1 MRKILTIILI
11 LALAV
16 SMTIALVACAPTQIE
31 LPDDQNPEKIPTVN
45 DGVSM
50 PEPLDALKE
59 IIASFDNNGGNASFN
74 ISLPT
79 RLNGNS
85 YSVKLLGN
93 VPMSDDEELELL
105 IQISDTDKILFGFY
119 IVNGKIFVEV
129 FDSYTNN
136 SVKIH
141 IEDIDA
147 NYLVSMLSKL
157 NIDAITDMLNGL
169 LGNLAGLTLD
179 NIIDLAVPLIFNTVS
194 YKTATNVT
202 DIVVRLDITQILGLA
217 SSFIPELDN
226 LVGSIMS
233 TDGLGAFVGGIVDS
247 IPPFYVDI
255 HSLIKD
261 GKSSVFDVS
270 LVTNEEIFGISAD
283 VNFNSEKIDIGLP
296 DDIESYVP
304 FSILNIAFNVNLGV
318 HTNGLD
324 MGKLINNLIPNTLPE
339 NLLVFTSDR
348 DLTLKV
354 NINLDPKDNNK
365 NLILLELYNGT
376 DTTIDANRML
386 GAYFIDGT
394 LKVNVTDISN
404 AINIPNIEIKGL
416 NISGLI
422 NNVVNLLT
430 STIDSAIDSLLP
442 QKDAKVS
449 SLSDTSIIVPATIGY
464 TGDAVIS
471 ADVTSF
477 IQALTKVFRMSDFV
491 KLEENALTI
500 DVNADFFTALET
512 LVPSLSGS
520 LDMLKNIGSIS
531 LAVNLAP
538 WGVDNIDLSYRP
550 TNDNDNIIN
559 VNINSFLFGFE
570 TPDLEKTIRQRTFNK
585 EYSSNIEGILKGAL
599 DGIELHGNIE
609 LALKK
614 GSYNLAS
621 LLNGLVSL
629 PALDVAVPND
639 VVLDIDLKLQLSYDV
654 EAPSDPNKTQGLL
667 EITLN
672 NDISIFKKGKLIGL
686 YIMGNDLYLEINGI
700 GDLNIPKIKVKT
712 NFMTMLHNEIQKL
725 KYDLNFEGVLE
736 GLIPSQ
742 SDASGQSAP
751 ASNANAMS
759 TVSGGTAMDSILNII
774 DLNINETTLNIA
786 VTSMALQKLL
796 AKFGTDISLPPFD
809 LTANITDIDDITI
822 KINALE
828 FLTLKAQI
836 NYANIGREVSVEL
849 PYINPEDYAGD
860 LQALVANLLKGV
872 DLQAHFKV
880 NVKKGFDLRDL
891 LNQMPIPIDLNLVFT
906 EDVTLGLDLKLQMT
920 YDANDAANNKF
931 LLEVELSD
939 DILFLKKGKLI
950 SVYGTREAL
959 YVEIAPING
968 FQIPKAKFNI
978 DVMSML
984 NDILGEIDLDFILNA
999 GGGGN
1004 TDPTPSPTANA
1015 INEVTNESPDFDSD
1029 TIFIKQ
1035 NYIKLYIT
1043 SELIFELLK
1052 QFGLIADFALPEF
1065 DLSIEIGDGSTLP
1078 GFTGIFIQANMGSM
1092 LEAEFNITE
1101 FTAGQPVNINI
1112 PQLNDEYLDSI
1123 SNIAAALLIGTELE
1137 ADLSI
1142 TLHAGEHNLSAIF
1155 QLFPG
1160 VALPDVVVSIPSQ
1173 MTIRARLNIKLAYD
1187 KNNLKN
1193 SKILAELYLLDDIL
1207 KVVQGSDTVPFISVY
1222 GINKK
1227 LYLEANN
1234 TIGFTIPKVSAEA
1247 DIFGMLM
1254 AELDKIDIQKLIYG
1268 AINGGNNEG
1277 GAEKKNAPAIIAN
1290 EDNITLEINNDSLRL
1305 YTTMTAILN
1314 LIKTLSPGTDIS
1326 IPNFD
1331 LSLEFNGLEDIRINA
1346 DKMLNAM
1353 SLSLNFGL
1361 KSIGTPVVIENREIN
1376 DEDYN
1381 GSLSSLAEDILDGV
1395 NIEADLKLTLY
1406 KGIYD
1411 VSELL
1416 KGLIALP
1423 PIVLDIKEETVLDI
1437 SLKLQLKYIVEIVE
1451 EKKIT
1456 SASELV
1462 FELYL
1467 NNDVAFAKAGKLL
1480 GVYGK
1485 NGSLYCEIATLM
1497 GVSVPKIRVDLDVF
1511 DLLNRILEKEDI
1523 NFIINN
1529 KKPDNKPADNEG
1541 KGTPST
1547 VAETADADDSIT
1559 ATINKDSLKLMIA
1572 ANAFAELLKLIIPD
1586 ITLPP
1591 VDLTAEIT
1599 GLEGISISLGLGSYL
1614 TASLSFKNVI
1624 LGDETLVVDMPK
1636 FTPEDFVNDLQS
1648 VVRDVL
1654 EGVDLEA
1661 KATISFMPGEHDISS
1676 VLALF
1681 GIVAPPI
1688 VFTVPGTEIV
1698 NVDIRLVLQLKK
1710 DAVIKEEGKD
1720 DIIGGAA
1727 RIELWIENDALIFN
1741 GGKLL
1746 LGAYVKDGKTY
1757 LEVSPDG
1764 AIDGINN
1771 VKVELGLDLMKE
1783 LEKIVSKIS
1792 EQFVIDADKIFKP
1805 NGNTDDK
1812 KEENSDTD
1820 PKTTAGIN
1828 EVGNKAG
1835 SGSIGITI
1843 NQDSLQLA
1851 VTAAALQQLLA
1862 QFGINIALPDFD
1874 VSASIDAINGIKFGA
1889 NLMGMIGLDIAL
1901 TKVVVGDENIVIDM
1915 PEINSDDYSKDLN
1928 AIFDSILIGT
1938 KIEGNIKLTLTKD
1951 FNINELIDTLG
1962 IPFDMPP
1969 ITIAIPD
1976 EGITID
1982 ARILMELKFD
1992 FKKPENSKALIE
2004 IWLNEAPILFD
2015 NEGIKLKPF
2024 IGMYYENGKIYAE
2037 INNIQGVKVPKIM
2050 LQYDFMGKLKAEIA
2064 ELQKN
2069 FDFSNITFGK
2079 NIENSGDSG
2088 KPNPQTVAMN
2098 YATRSD
2104 DKINIEI
2111 KQDTL
2116 VLAVT
2121 LNAIKQLLGAFNVN
2135 LDIPDI
2141 DLSVEATIKTLQDI
2155 KLSVGA
2161 GVNGNTMLQ
2170 LDLNV
2175 TALTFGDETL
2185 VVDLTDKIVRNQDG
2199 IIVDDAYNSNLQDLL
2214 KDALAGV
2221 ELNADFKLQIKKGFD
2236 LANFLNGVGV
2246 SLPNLDISFPS
2257 DIVLDVSLKAQLK
2270 YDANDISKTVGK
2282 IELYANESALF
2293 INKGLLM
2300 AIYIQGNDFY
2310 IQVGERYDAENPDKI
2325 LGGIAGVTLP
2335 IIKVQT
2341 DILTLLNEKISTIDV
2356 SFILDNEKTE
2366 EKPKPDPQPA
2376 LTAANDAFGENDLN
2390 VSINKDALI
2399 LRATNIAIQQ
2409 LLDEFGLN
2417 LGFILPDFSI
2427 YGELN
2432 GLDDIKINVNHN
2444 EMVIVDLAFK
2454 GLNFGDAG
2462 IQIEDMPDFS
2472 KTAFSDNIAGIIDE
2486 VIKGVDLEAN
2496 LKLELNGGEYNIADL
2511 INSFGLALPD
2521 IFITIDDDDNAANGY
2536 GNIILDA
2543 TLKLQLSID
2552 SNAVA
2557 NNRGLLEIWLN
2568 HDIAI
2573 AKASTEK
2580 PLLGVYIIG
2589 DSVYIEINNLEN
2601 VTIPKIK
2608 LKADV
2613 GSILAGLLEDSKE
2626 SIAIS
2631 IKKMLGLDVQNPTP
2645 AGYSTVDDS
2654 VIADQNISVSVNQDT
2669 IKLMATAEALTAFL
2683 SSIGVAINWPDI
2695 DINAEIKNV
2704 DGVTIA
2710 MNVGAKVFDIAQV
2723 DLSLSRMVIGK
2734 PVSID
2739 LSKINDADY
2748 NNSLKSVLENLFNGI
2763 DISGNINLTLPKGKY
2778 DFAAF
2783 LKQFGVDTPP
2793 IAYNLSQD
2801 LPLESTFVFKSTY
2814 DSADPSNSKA
2824 IIEWVITN
2832 PDQIFFLDQQKSRIG
2847 ANGQKEVV
2855 MFGFYLENNVTYL
2868 DLSNIIIA
2876 NIRLPKVKLNSNLLT
2891 TLADFMDGLVD
2902 LNNLFEK
2909 KTENGGASEAAITTY
2924 ADSTAPSIGVSS
2936 QALHLK
2942 VTAAAIKLLLTSFGV
2957 NIELPDFD
2965 ITADIT
2971 ELTGIN
2977 INFIMGFTGNQISL
2991 DITEVKAK
2999 FGEVPEITIPEELKT
3014 DSAYGSSISDI
3025 ILNLM
3030 SDVDISGK
3038 VNIDSAKSTLNIT
3051 SIVNAI
3057 MATTGQYFDLP
3068 ININMDDFS
3077 NILYFDVKWHLEKDN
3092 PRASEAAISIF
3103 SSEGKFAISIYLQ
3116 NGNLY
3121 VDLSGI
3127 GLMQFTI
3134 SNFNFTGFISGMLEK
3149 LEPMLVQDLTT
3160 VLDNL
3165 LKGLNTVAGGNTL
3178 KTPEEM
3184 ARSAQS
3190 YNKMQALID
3199 EAAAG
3204 DEVLDIITVILSALD
3219 ITDTLISLDF
3229 EKAFIDELLN
3239 KAGVYLGLDLFG
3251 GIQFDIMKGTLN
3263 GNATINELKLNF
3275 DFNVNTF
3282 GDYGSMK
3289 DKVYYY
3295 NFLGKQEDD
3304 GLYPKVKDVPNVTNY
3319 TEYSLISTLDILQ
3332 SVLGNTSSTTASGNL
3347 VPLAYI
3353 DLYNSAPEALALGK
3367 YYDDPSR
3374 YGGYGYGTTT
3384 RLFIERVTGY
3394 DSFAGSKGSLK
3405 IGLFKDFEMSANP
3418 INIGLDIE
3426 AGRLKVLGTA
3436 NLVNIGV
3443 VDGSVL
3449 NLNLEVDLKGILGP
3463 LIDPILKKLPE
3474 DMYIKNNV
3482 TNDAIAPMADITA
3495 SGSDGSAF
3503 NITDYV
3509 KSINLNMFETG
3520 TTKLD
3525 LEMNGK
3531 TISDLLVGIL
3541 QDLFMN
3547 LDVNG
3552 TGNPA
3557 NLDYKYYAERGSGF
3571 YDQLWSKV
3579 IQPLISSA
3587 AGGFVGSMAN
3597 LIRSKIAET
3606 VTRLLPLPMFT
3617 DMTISAT
3624 FADSKFKSI
3633 EVATENSARTSEQMR
3648 LNIYPGGQTQVVD
3661 WGYIPG
3667 SVVYDPYSEEKITS
3681 QFDGKYATRNDS
3693 DGGAHWKNGDIKNNN
3708 TAKASLISYGGDYA
3722 TLKAMDESG
3731 NYTPGIY
3738 TIKATSTF
3746 YKTGATNSK
3755 PETESFTKDIRITIL
3770 EKGNILELEDVYVQS
3785 YGDVPN
3791 QVVAKVQLSDG
3802 SIESRLIK
3810 GVKINSSREGY
3821 EAREHETTVNLGGVY
3836 RTVKVVYLDST
3847 ISRYDGEFNIDAYSK
3862 DTLAAKLPS
3871 RVFFQYGSGYF
3882 SSQKVVWDTSAL
3894 NALTEFEWIA
3904 GEREFEV
3911 KAAIPDGT
3919 ANPQT
3924 LTYKVNLRTTQISSI
3939 QFNGENTANT
3949 ITVDP
3954 YRAIQEKAASVLA
3967 EESSV
3972 FPANAIVFYADGR
3985 KETLPISWSGM
3996 EDYEYTANGGT
4007 ATATITN
4014 TIGDYKWTHNINVN
4028 ILARTIKYV
4037 SFGKD
4042 EDGNDI
4048 KELQVNPYVYL
4059 HNKSVLPT
4067 SVYAIF
4073 EEGEPVQVPCSWS
4086 IPDGTITPAGGY
4098 KQVTLTIMPD
4108 NPNMR
4113 TSFKP
4118 ILNVKRMIVKDV
4130 VLPKDGDNKP
4140 QYVLNDAV
4148 SILYGGMTV
4157 EDVKPSQL
4165 EFLLDTGEKVKIDVQ
4180 VDFGNISVTAGGGTY
4195 KDVIFKLPDG
4205 KEFKIDVV
4213 IPVLVA
4219 TGTPDKTITIDAAD
4233 YIKLGEGAFPATWN
4247 VDFNGNVKK
4256 VNVTWILD
4264 SVTLDGGTALIII
4277 GDGSRADLMI
4287 PIQVN
4292 IINAESQRAAA

>member
-16 SMTIALVACAPTQIE
+16 SMTIALVACSPTQIE

-430 STIDSAIDSLLP
+430 STIDGAIDSLLP

-585 EYSSNIEGILKGAL
+585 EYSSNIESILKGAL

-654 EAPSDPNKTQGLL
+654 DAPSDPNKTQGLL

-920 YDANDAANNKF
+920 HDANNAANNKF

-984 NDILGEIDLDFILNA
+984 NDILGEIDLDFIINA

-1207 KVVQGSDTVPFISVY
+1207 KVVQGSDTVPFLSVY

-1277 GAEKKNAPAIIAN
+1277 GAEKKNAPATIAN

-1361 KSIGTPVVIENREIN
+1361 KSIGTPVVIENKEIN

-1572 ANAFAELLKLIIPD
+1572 ANAFAELLKLIIPE
-1586 ITLPP
+1586 IILPP

-1792 EQFVIDADKIFKP
+1792 EQFVIDADKIFKQ

-1928 AIFDSILIGT
+1928 AIFDSILVGT

-1992 FKKPENSKALIE
+1992 FEKPENSKALIE

-2079 NIENSGDSG
+2079 NTENSGDSG

-2763 DISGNINLTLPKGKY
+2763 DISGNINLTLPKGNY

-2783 LKQFGVDTPP
+2783 LKQFGVDIPP

-2977 INFIMGFTGNQISL
+2977 INFSMGFTGNQISL

-2999 FGEVPEITIPEELKT
+2999 FGEVPEITIPEELKS

-3038 VNIDSAKSTLNIT
+3038 VNINSAKSTLNIT

-3092 PRASEAAISIF
+3092 PRASRAAISIF

-3190 YNKMQALID
+3190 YNKMQARID

-3229 EKAFIDELLN
+3229 EKAFIEELIN
-3239 KAGVYLGLDLFG
+3239 KAGVYLGLDLYG
-3251 GIQFDIMKGTLN
+3251 GIQFDLMKGTLN
-3263 GNATINELKLNF
+3263 GNATINELKLDF

-3295 NFLGKQEDD
+3295 NFLGKQDAD
-3304 GLYPKVKDVPNVTNY
+3304 GLYPQVKDVPNVANY
-3319 TEYSLISTLDILQ
+3319 TEYSLINTLDILQ
-3332 SVLGNTSSTTASGNL
+3332 SVLGNTSNTTDGGNL

-3353 DLYNSAPEALALGK
+3353 DMYNAAPEALTVNN
-3367 YYDDPSR
+3367 YYDDAGR
-3374 YGGYGYGTTT
+3374 YGGYGRGATT
-3384 RLFIERVTGY
+3384 RLYIERVTGY
-3394 DSFAGSKGSLK
+3394 DSFAGPKGSLK
-3405 IGLFKDFEMSANP
+3405 ISIWKNFEMNEADKANP
-3418 INIGLDIE
+3418 INIGLNIE
-3426 AGRLKVLGTA
+3426 AGTLRVLGTKALVNVA
-3436 NLVNIGV
+3436 NLV
-3443 VDGSVL
+3443 DGSKL
-3449 NLNLEVDLKGILGP
+3449 DITANVDLAGILGP
-3463 LIDPILKKLPE
+3463 ILDPILKDLPE

-3509 KSINLNMFETG
+3509 KRINLNMFETG
-3520 TTKLD
+3520 TTKIDLD
-3525 LEMNGK
+3525 MNGK
-3531 TISDLLVGIL
+3531 YISDMLVNML
-3541 QDLFMN
+3541 HDLFMN
-3547 LDVNG
+3547 LKLTDDAP
-3552 TGNPA
+3552 PA
-3557 NLDYKYYAERGSGF
+3557 NVNYKDTATNGSGF
-3571 YDQLWSKV
+3571 YDQLWDKV
-3579 IQPLISSA
+3579 IIPVV
-3587 AGGFVGSMAN
+3587 GVGSLAN
-3597 LIRSKIAET
+3597 VVKGTIKTT
-3606 VTRLLPLPMFT
+3606 VSRLLPLPIFT

-3633 EVATENSARTSEQMR
+3633 NVATENSWRPSDQLR
-3648 LNIYPGGQTQVVD
+3648 LNIYPAGQTSVVD

-3667 SVVYDPYSEEKITS
+3667 KVVYDPYSSEKITS
-3681 QFDGKYATRNDS
+3681 QFEGKYATRNDS
-3693 DGGAHWKNGDIKNNN
+3693 NGGAHWTKGDGNS
-3708 TAKASLISYGGDYA
+3708 TAKASLISYGGQYNE
-3722 TLKAMDESG
+3722 LKAMDANG
-3731 NYTPGIY
+3731 TYVPGTY
-3738 TIKATSTF
+3738 TIIATSTF
-3746 YKTGATNSK
+3746 KDSNNGSQTSTY
-3755 PETESFTKDIRITIL
+3755 TKEIKVDIL
-3770 EKGNILELEDVYVQS
+3770 EKGNILEVEDVYVQS

-3802 SIESRLIK
+3802 SIESRVIK

-3821 EAREHETTVNLGGVY
+3821 GAREHETTVNLGGVSKSI
-3836 RTVKVVYLDST
+3836 KVVYLDST
-3847 ISRYDGEFNIDAYSK
+3847 IAGYDGEFNVDAYSK
-3862 DTLAAKLPS
+3862 DSLADKMPS
-3871 RVFFQYGSGYF
+3871 RVFFQYSLGYF
-3882 SSQKVVWDTSAL
+3882 SSQEVVWDLSSMNGLSEA
-3894 NALTEFEWIA
+3894 EWIA
-3904 GEREFEV
+3904 GGQEFDV
-3911 KAAIPDGT
+3911 KASIPDGT
-3919 ANPQT
+3919 NNPQT
-3924 LTYKVNLRTTQISSI
+3924 LTYKVHLRTTQISSV
-3939 QFNGENTANT
+3939 QFEGENTINT
-3949 ITVDP
+3949 ATVDP
-3954 YRAIQEKAASVLA
+3954 YRAIQEREAAVLA
-3967 EESSV
+3967 TESGA
-3972 FPANAIVFYADGR
+3972 FPANAIINYVDGR
-3985 KETLPISWSGM
+3985 KETLPVTWSGM
-3996 EDYEYTANGGT
+3996 DGYIYTPEGGST
-4007 ATATITN
+4007 TATITN
-4014 TIGDYKWTHNINVN
+4014 AIGDYKWSREINVN

-4042 EDGNDI
+4042 KDGKDI
-4048 KELQVNPYVYL
+4048 KELQVNPYEYL
-4059 HNKSVLPT
+4059 HKNSILPST
-4067 SVYAIF
+4067 VYAVF

-4086 IPDGTITPAGGY
+4086 IPDGTITVAGGY
-4098 KQVTLTIMPD
+4098 KQVLLTIMPGTA
-4108 NPNMR
+4108 ME

-4118 ILNVKRMIVKDV
+4118 ILNVKRMIIDDV
-4130 VLPKDGDNKP
+4130 VLPKNEDNKP
-4140 QYVLNDAV
+4140 QFVLDDAV
-4148 SILYGGMTV
+4148 SILYGGKTV

-4180 VDFGNISVTAGGGTY
+4180 VDFSNISVTAGGGTY
-4195 KDVIFKLPDG
+4195 KDVIFTLPDG

-4233 YIKLGEGAFPATWN
+4233 YIMLGEGAFPATWN

>member
-16 SMTIALVACAPTQIE
+16 SMTIALVACTPTQIE

-226 LVGSIMS
+226 IVGKIMS

-430 STIDSAIDSLLP
+430 STIDGAIDSLLP
-442 QKDAKVS
+442 QQDAKVS

-654 EAPSDPNKTQGLL
+654 DAPSDPNKTQGLL

-920 YDANDAANNKF
+920 HDANNAANNKF

-984 NDILGEIDLDFILNA
+984 NDILGEIDLDFIINA

-1052 QFGLIADFALPEF
+1052 QFGLIADFTLPEF

-1101 FTAGQPVNINI
+1101 FIAGQPVNINI

-1137 ADLSI
+1137 ADLNI

-1187 KNNLKN
+1187 ENSPKN

-1268 AINGGNNEG
+1268 AVNGGNNEG
-1277 GAEKKNAPAIIAN
+1277 GAEKKNAPATIAN

-1547 VAETADADDSIT
+1547 IAETADADDSIT

-1792 EQFVIDADKIFKP
+1792 EQFVIDADKIFNQ

-1812 KEENSDTD
+1812 KDENSEAD

-1928 AIFDSILIGT
+1928 AIFDSILVGT

-1992 FKKPENSKALIE
+1992 FEKPENSKALIE

-2079 NIENSGDSG
+2079 NTENSGDSG

-2472 KTAFSDNIAGIIDE
+2472 KTAFSDNIADIIDE

-2552 SNAVA
+2552 SNVVA

-2710 MNVGAKVFDIAQV
+2710 INVGAKVFDIAQV

-2763 DISGNINLTLPKGKY
+2763 DISGNINLTLPKGNY

-2783 LKQFGVDTPP
+2783 LKQFGVDIPS

-2924 ADSTAPSIGVSS
+2924 ADPTAPSIGVSS

-2942 VTAAAIKLLLTSFGV
+2942 VTAAAIKLLLSSFGV

-2965 ITADIT
+2965 ISADIT

-2977 INFIMGFTGNQISL
+2977 INFTMGFTGNQISL

-2999 FGEVPEITIPEELKT
+2999 FGEVPEITIPEELKS

-3038 VNIDSAKSTLNIT
+3038 VNINSAKSTLNIT

-3092 PRASEAAISIF
+3092 PRASRAAISIF

-3165 LKGLNTVAGGNTL
+3165 LKGLNTVAGGNML

-3229 EKAFIDELLN
+3229 EKAFIEELIN
-3239 KAGVYLGLDLFG
+3239 KAGVYLGLDLYG
-3251 GIQFDIMKGTLN
+3251 GIQFDLMKGTLN
-3263 GNATINELKLNF
+3263 GNATINELKLDF

-3295 NFLGKQEDD
+3295 NFLGKQDAD
-3304 GLYPKVKDVPNVTNY
+3304 GLYPQVKDVPNVANY
-3319 TEYSLISTLDILQ
+3319 TEYSLINTLDILQ
-3332 SVLGNTSSTTASGNL
+3332 SVLGNTSNTTDGGNL

-3353 DLYNSAPEALALGK
+3353 DMYNAAPEALSVNN
-3367 YYDDPSR
+3367 YYDDAGR
-3374 YGGYGYGTTT
+3374 YGGYGRGATT
-3384 RLFIERVTGY
+3384 RLYIERVTGY
-3394 DSFAGSKGSLK
+3394 DSFAGPKGSLK
-3405 IGLFKDFEMSANP
+3405 ISIWKNFEMNEADKANP
-3418 INIGLDIE
+3418 INIGLNIE
-3426 AGRLKVLGTA
+3426 AGTLRVLGTKALVNVA
-3436 NLVNIGV
+3436 NLV
-3443 VDGSVL
+3443 DGSKL
-3449 NLNLEVDLKGILGP
+3449 DITANVDLAGILGP
-3463 LIDPILKKLPE
+3463 ILDPILKDLPE

-3509 KSINLNMFETG
+3509 KRINLNMFETG
-3520 TTKLD
+3520 TTKIDLD
-3525 LEMNGK
+3525 MNGK
-3531 TISDLLVGIL
+3531 YISDMLVNML
-3541 QDLFMN
+3541 HDLFMN
-3547 LDVNG
+3547 LKLTDDAP
-3552 TGNPA
+3552 PA
-3557 NLDYKYYAERGSGF
+3557 NVNYKDTATNGSGF
-3571 YDQLWSKV
+3571 YDQLWDKV
-3579 IQPLISSA
+3579 IIPVV
-3587 AGGFVGSMAN
+3587 GVGSLAN
-3597 LIRSKIAET
+3597 VVKGTIKTT
-3606 VTRLLPLPMFT
+3606 VSRLLPLPIFT

-3633 EVATENSARTSEQMR
+3633 NVATENSWRPSDQLR
-3648 LNIYPGGQTQVVD
+3648 LNIYPAGQTSVVD

-3667 SVVYDPYSEEKITS
+3667 KVVYDPYSSEKITS
-3681 QFDGKYATRNDS
+3681 QFEGKYATRNDS
-3693 DGGAHWKNGDIKNNN
+3693 NGGAHWTKGDGNS
-3708 TAKASLISYGGDYA
+3708 TAKASLISYGGQYNE
-3722 TLKAMDESG
+3722 LKAMDANG
-3731 NYTPGIY
+3731 TYVPGTY
-3738 TIKATSTF
+3738 TIIATSTF
-3746 YKTGATNSK
+3746 KDSNNGSQTSTY
-3755 PETESFTKDIRITIL
+3755 TKEIKVDIL
-3770 EKGNILELEDVYVQS
+3770 EKGNILEVEDVYVQS

-3802 SIESRLIK
+3802 SIESRVIK

-3821 EAREHETTVNLGGVY
+3821 GAREHETTVILGGVSKSI
-3836 RTVKVVYLDST
+3836 KVVYLDST
-3847 ISRYDGEFNIDAYSK
+3847 IAGYDGEFNVDAYSK
-3862 DTLAAKLPS
+3862 DSLADKMPS
-3871 RVFFQYGSGYF
+3871 RVFFQYSLGYF
-3882 SSQKVVWDTSAL
+3882 SSQEVVWDLSSMNGLSEA
-3894 NALTEFEWIA
+3894 EWIA
-3904 GEREFEV
+3904 GGREFDV
-3911 KAAIPDGT
+3911 KASIPDGT
-3919 ANPQT
+3919 NNPQT
-3924 LTYKVNLRTTQISSI
+3924 LTYKVHLRTTQISSV
-3939 QFNGENTANT
+3939 QFEGENTINT
-3949 ITVDP
+3949 ATVDP
-3954 YRAIQEKAASVLA
+3954 YRAIQEREAAVLA
-3967 EESSV
+3967 TESGA
-3972 FPANAIVFYADGR
+3972 FPANAIINYVDGR
-3985 KETLPISWSGM
+3985 KETLPVTWSGM
-3996 EDYEYTANGGT
+3996 DGYIYTPEGGST
-4007 ATATITN
+4007 TATITN
-4014 TIGDYKWTHNINVN
+4014 AIGDYKWSREINVN

-4042 EDGNDI
+4042 KDGKDI
-4048 KELQVNPYVYL
+4048 KELQVNPYEYL
-4059 HNKSVLPT
+4059 HKNSILPST
-4067 SVYAIF
+4067 VYAVF

-4086 IPDGTITPAGGY
+4086 IPDGTITVAGGY
-4098 KQVTLTIMPD
+4098 KQVLLTIMPGTA
-4108 NPNMR
+4108 ME

-4118 ILNVKRMIVKDV
+4118 ILNVKRMIIDDV
-4130 VLPKDGDNKP
+4130 VMPKNEDNKP
-4140 QYVLNDAV
+4140 QFVLDDAV
-4148 SILYGGMTV
+4148 SILYGGKTV

-4180 VDFGNISVTAGGGTY
+4180 VDFSNISVTAGGGTY
-4195 KDVIFKLPDG
+4195 KDVIFTLPDG

-4233 YIKLGEGAFPATWN
+4233 YINLGEGAFPATWN

-4292 IINAESQRAAA
+4292 IINAESQKATA

>member
-16 SMTIALVACAPTQIE
+16 SMTIALVACTPTQIE

-93 VPMSDDEELELL
+93 VPMSDNEELELL

-194 YKTATNVT
+194 YKTATNVA

-318 HTNGLD
+318 HTDGLD

-442 QKDAKVS
+442 QQDAKVS

-550 TNDNDNIIN
+550 TNDNDNNIN

-654 EAPSDPNKTQGLL
+654 DAPSDPNKTQGLL
-667 EITLN
+667 EVTLN

-742 SDASGQSAP
+742 YDASGQSAP

-984 NDILGEIDLDFILNA
+984 NDILGEIDLDFIINA

-1052 QFGLIADFALPEF
+1052 QFGLIADFTLPEF

-1160 VALPDVVVSIPSQ
+1160 IALPDVVVSIPSQ

-1207 KVVQGSDTVPFISVY
+1207 KVVQGSDIVPFISVY

-1268 AINGGNNEG
+1268 AVNGGNNEG
-1277 GAEKKNAPAIIAN
+1277 GAEKKNAPATIAN

-1511 DLLNRILEKEDI
+1511 DLLNRILEKEDV
-1523 NFIINN
+1523 NFIVNN

-1792 EQFVIDADKIFKP
+1792 EQFVIDADKIFKQ

-1928 AIFDSILIGT
+1928 AIFDSILVGT

-1992 FKKPENSKALIE
+1992 FEKPENSKALIE

-2079 NIENSGDSG
+2079 NTENSGDSG
-2088 KPNPQTVAMN
+2088 KPNPQTVAMT

-2111 KQDTL
+2111 KQNTL

-2121 LNAIKQLLGAFNVN
+2121 LNAIKQLLGALNVN

-2310 IQVGERYDAENPDKI
+2310 IQVGERYDADNPDKI

-2472 KTAFSDNIAGIIDE
+2472 KTAFSDNIADIIDE

-2580 PLLGVYIIG
+2580 PLLGVYING

-2710 MNVGAKVFDIAQV
+2710 INVGAKVFDIAQV

-2783 LKQFGVDTPP
+2783 LKQFGVDIPP

-2902 LNNLFEK
+2902 LNNLFEN
-2909 KTENGGASEAAITTY
+2909 KTKNGGASEAAITTY
-2924 ADSTAPSIGVSS
+2924 ADPTAPSIGVSS

-2942 VTAAAIKLLLTSFGV
+2942 VTAAAIKLLLSSFGV

-2965 ITADIT
+2965 ISADIT

-2977 INFIMGFTGNQISL
+2977 INFTMGFTGNQISL

-2999 FGEVPEITIPEELKT
+2999 FGEVPEITIPEELKS

-3038 VNIDSAKSTLNIT
+3038 VNINSAKSTLNIT

-3092 PRASEAAISIF
+3092 PRASRAAISIF

-3165 LKGLNTVAGGNTL
+3165 LKGLNTVAGGNML

-3204 DEVLDIITVILSALD
+3204 DEVLDIITVILSALN

-3229 EKAFIDELLN
+3229 EKAFIEELIN
-3239 KAGVYLGLDLFG
+3239 KAGVYLGLDLYG
-3251 GIQFDIMKGTLN
+3251 GIQFDLMKGTLN
-3263 GNATINELKLNF
+3263 GNATINELKLDF

-3295 NFLGKQEDD
+3295 NFLGKQDAD
-3304 GLYPKVKDVPNVTNY
+3304 GLYPQVKDVPNVANY
-3319 TEYSLISTLDILQ
+3319 TEYSLINTLDILQ
-3332 SVLGNTSSTTASGNL
+3332 SVLGNTSNTTDGGNL

-3353 DLYNSAPEALALGK
+3353 DMYNAAPEALTVNN
-3367 YYDDPSR
+3367 YYDDAGR
-3374 YGGYGYGTTT
+3374 YGGYGRGATT
-3384 RLFIERVTGY
+3384 RLYIERVTGY
-3394 DSFAGSKGSLK
+3394 DSFAGPKGSLK
-3405 IGLFKDFEMSANP
+3405 ISIWKNFEMNEADKANP
-3418 INIGLDIE
+3418 INIGLNIE
-3426 AGRLKVLGTA
+3426 AGTLRVLGTKALVNVA
-3436 NLVNIGV
+3436 NLV
-3443 VDGSVL
+3443 DGSKL
-3449 NLNLEVDLKGILGP
+3449 DITANVDLAGILGP
-3463 LIDPILKKLPE
+3463 ILDPILKDLPE

-3509 KSINLNMFETG
+3509 KRINLNMFETG
-3520 TTKLD
+3520 TTKIDLD
-3525 LEMNGK
+3525 MNGK
-3531 TISDLLVGIL
+3531 YISDMLVNML
-3541 QDLFMN
+3541 HDLFMN
-3547 LDVNG
+3547 LKLTDDAP
-3552 TGNPA
+3552 PA
-3557 NLDYKYYAERGSGF
+3557 NVNYKDTATNGSGF
-3571 YDQLWSKV
+3571 YDQLWDKV
-3579 IQPLISSA
+3579 IIPVV
-3587 AGGFVGSMAN
+3587 GVGSLAN
-3597 LIRSKIAET
+3597 VVKGTIKTT
-3606 VTRLLPLPMFT
+3606 VSRLLPLPIFT

-3633 EVATENSARTSEQMR
+3633 NVATENSWRPSDQLR
-3648 LNIYPGGQTQVVD
+3648 LNIYPAGQTSVVD

-3667 SVVYDPYSEEKITS
+3667 KVVYDPYSSEKITS
-3681 QFDGKYATRNDS
+3681 QFEGKYATRNDS
-3693 DGGAHWKNGDIKNNN
+3693 NGGAHWTKGDGNS
-3708 TAKASLISYGGDYA
+3708 TAKASLISYGGQYNE
-3722 TLKAMDESG
+3722 LKAMDANG
-3731 NYTPGIY
+3731 TYVPGTY
-3738 TIKATSTF
+3738 TIIATSTF
-3746 YKTGATNSK
+3746 KDSNNGAQTS
-3755 PETESFTKDIRITIL
+3755 TYTKEIKVDIL
-3770 EKGNILELEDVYVQS
+3770 EKGNILEVEDVYVQS

-3802 SIESRLIK
+3802 SVESRVIK

-3821 EAREHETTVNLGGVY
+3821 GAREHETTVNLGGVSKSI
-3836 RTVKVVYLDST
+3836 KVVYLDST
-3847 ISRYDGEFNIDAYSK
+3847 IAGYDGEFNVDAYSK
-3862 DTLAAKLPS
+3862 DSLADKMPS
-3871 RVFFQYGSGYF
+3871 RVFFQYSLGYF
-3882 SSQKVVWDTSAL
+3882 SSQEVVWDLSSMNGLSEA
-3894 NALTEFEWIA
+3894 EWIT
-3904 GEREFEV
+3904 GGREFDV
-3911 KAAIPDGT
+3911 KASIPDGT
-3919 ANPQT
+3919 NNPQT
-3924 LTYKVNLRTTQISSI
+3924 LTYKVHLRTTQISSV
-3939 QFNGENTANT
+3939 QFEGENTINT
-3949 ITVDP
+3949 ATVDP
-3954 YRAIQEKAASVLA
+3954 YRAIQEREAAVLA
-3967 EESSV
+3967 TESGA
-3972 FPANAIVFYADGR
+3972 FPANAIINYVDGR
-3985 KETLPISWSGM
+3985 KETLPVTWSGM
-3996 EDYEYTANGGT
+3996 DGYIYTPEGGST
-4007 ATATITN
+4007 TATITN
-4014 TIGDYKWTHNINVN
+4014 AIGDYKWSREINVN

-4042 EDGNDI
+4042 KDGKDI
-4048 KELQVNPYVYL
+4048 KELQVNPYEYL
-4059 HNKSVLPT
+4059 HKKSILPST
-4067 SVYAIF
+4067 VYAVF

-4086 IPDGTITPAGGY
+4086 IPDGTITVAGGY
-4098 KQVTLTIMPD
+4098 KQVLLTIMPGTA
-4108 NPNMR
+4108 ME

-4118 ILNVKRMIVKDV
+4118 ILNVKRMIIDDV
-4130 VLPKDGDNKP
+4130 VLPKNEDNKP
-4140 QYVLNDAV
+4140 QFVLDDAV
-4148 SILYGGMTV
+4148 SILYGGKTV

-4180 VDFGNISVTAGGGTY
+4180 VDFSNISVTAGGGTY
-4195 KDVIFKLPDG
+4195 KDVIFTLPDG

-4233 YIKLGEGAFPATWN
+4233 YIMLGEGAFPATWN

-4292 IINAESQRAAA
+4292 IINAESQKAAA

>member
-16 SMTIALVACAPTQIE
+16 SMTIALVACTPTQIE

-226 LVGSIMS
+226 IVGKIMS

-324 MGKLINNLIPNTLPE
+324 MGKLINNLMPNTLPE

-430 STIDSAIDSLLP
+430 STIDGAIDSLLP
-442 QKDAKVS
+442 QQDAKVS

-570 TPDLEKTIRQRTFNK
+570 TPDLEKTIRQRTYNK

-654 EAPSDPNKTQGLL
+654 DAPSDPNKTQGLL
-667 EITLN
+667 EVTLN

-751 ASNANAMS
+751 VSNANAMS

-828 FLTLKAQI
+828 FITLKAEI

-849 PYINPEDYAGD
+849 PAINPDDYAGD

-984 NDILGEIDLDFILNA
+984 NDILGEIDLDFIINA

-1004 TDPTPSPTANA
+1004 TDPTPSPTADA

-1052 QFGLIADFALPEF
+1052 QFGLIADFTLPEF

-1187 KNNLKN
+1187 ENNPKN

-1277 GAEKKNAPAIIAN
+1277 GAEKKNAPATIAN

-1529 KKPDNKPADNEG
+1529 KKPDNKPADNDG

-1636 FTPEDFVNDLQS
+1636 FPPEDFVNDLQS

-1681 GIVAPPI
+1681 GIFAPPI

-1820 PKTTAGIN
+1820 PKTTAEIN

-1928 AIFDSILIGT
+1928 AIFDSILVGT

-1992 FKKPENSKALIE
+1992 FEKPENSKALIE

-2079 NIENSGDSG
+2079 NTENSGDSG

-2710 MNVGAKVFDIAQV
+2710 INVGAKVFDIAQV

-2783 LKQFGVDTPP
+2783 LKQFGVDIPP

-2924 ADSTAPSIGVSS
+2924 ADPTAPSIGVSS

-2942 VTAAAIKLLLTSFGV
+2942 VTAAAIKLLLSSFGV

-2965 ITADIT
+2965 ISADIT

-2977 INFIMGFTGNQISL
+2977 INFTMGFTGNQISL

-2999 FGEVPEITIPEELKT
+2999 FGEVPEITIPEELKS

-3038 VNIDSAKSTLNIT
+3038 VNINSAKSTLNIT

-3092 PRASEAAISIF
+3092 PRASRAAISIF

-3229 EKAFIDELLN
+3229 EKAFIEELIN
-3239 KAGVYLGLDLFG
+3239 KAGVYLGLDLYG
-3251 GIQFDIMKGTLN
+3251 GIQFDLMKGTLN
-3263 GNATINELKLNF
+3263 GNATINELKLDF

-3295 NFLGKQEDD
+3295 NFLGKQDAD
-3304 GLYPKVKDVPNVTNY
+3304 GLYPQVKDVPNVANY
-3319 TEYSLISTLDILQ
+3319 TEYSLINTLDILQ
-3332 SVLGNTSSTTASGNL
+3332 SVLGNTSNTTDGGNL

-3353 DLYNSAPEALALGK
+3353 DMYNAAPEALTVNN
-3367 YYDDPSR
+3367 YYDDAGR
-3374 YGGYGYGTTT
+3374 YGGYGRGATT
-3384 RLFIERVTGY
+3384 RLYIERVTGY
-3394 DSFAGSKGSLK
+3394 DSFAGPKGSLK
-3405 IGLFKDFEMSANP
+3405 ISIWKNFEMNEADKANP
-3418 INIGLDIE
+3418 INIGLNIE
-3426 AGRLKVLGTA
+3426 AGTLRVLGTKALVNVA
-3436 NLVNIGV
+3436 NLV
-3443 VDGSVL
+3443 DGSKL
-3449 NLNLEVDLKGILGP
+3449 DITANVDLAGILGP
-3463 LIDPILKKLPE
+3463 ILDPILKGLPE
-3474 DMYIKNNV
+3474 DMYIKDNV
-3482 TNDAIAPMADITA
+3482 ANDAIAPMADITA

-3509 KSINLNMFETG
+3509 KRINLNMFETG
-3520 TTKLD
+3520 TTKIDLD
-3525 LEMNGK
+3525 MNGK
-3531 TISDLLVGIL
+3531 YISDMLVNML
-3541 QDLFMN
+3541 HDLFMN
-3547 LDVNG
+3547 LKLSDDAA
-3552 TGNPA
+3552 PA
-3557 NLDYKYYAERGSGF
+3557 NVNYKDTATNGSGF
-3571 YDQLWSKV
+3571 YDQLWDKV
-3579 IQPLISSA
+3579 IIPVV
-3587 AGGFVGSMAN
+3587 GVGSLAN
-3597 LIRSKIAET
+3597 VVKGTIKTT
-3606 VTRLLPLPMFT
+3606 VSRLLPLPIFT

-3633 EVATENSARTSEQMR
+3633 NVATENSWRPSDQLR
-3648 LNIYPGGQTQVVD
+3648 LNIYPAGQTSVVD

-3667 SVVYDPYSEEKITS
+3667 KVVYDPYSSEKITS
-3681 QFDGKYATRNDS
+3681 QFESKYATRNDS
-3693 DGGAHWKNGDIKNNN
+3693 NGGAHWTKGDGNS
-3708 TAKASLISYGGDYA
+3708 TAKASLISYGGQYNE
-3722 TLKAMDESG
+3722 LKAMDA
-3731 NYTPGIY
+3731 NGIY
-3738 TIKATSTF
+3738 VPGTYTIIATSTF
-3746 YKTGATNSK
+3746 KDSNNGSQTSTY
-3755 PETESFTKDIRITIL
+3755 TKEIKVDIL
-3770 EKGNILELEDVYVQS
+3770 EKGNILEVEDVYVQS

-3791 QVVAKVQLSDG
+3791 QVVAKIQLSDG
-3802 SIESRLIK
+3802 SIESRVIK

-3821 EAREHETTVNLGGVY
+3821 GAREHETTVNLGGVSKSI
-3836 RTVKVVYLDST
+3836 KVVYLDST
-3847 ISRYDGEFNIDAYSK
+3847 IAGYDGEFNVDAYSK
-3862 DTLAAKLPS
+3862 DSLADKMPS
-3871 RVFFQYGSGYF
+3871 RVFFQYSLGYF
-3882 SSQKVVWDTSAL
+3882 SSQEVVWDLSSMNGLSEA
-3894 NALTEFEWIA
+3894 EWIA
-3904 GEREFEV
+3904 GGREFDV
-3911 KAAIPDGT
+3911 KASIPDGT
-3919 ANPQT
+3919 NNPQT
-3924 LTYKVNLRTTQISSI
+3924 LTYKVHLRTTQISSV
-3939 QFNGENTANT
+3939 QFEGENTINT
-3949 ITVDP
+3949 ATVDP
-3954 YRAIQEKAASVLA
+3954 YRAIQEREAAVLA
-3967 EESSV
+3967 TESGA
-3972 FPANAIVFYADGR
+3972 FPANAIINYVDGR
-3985 KETLPISWSGM
+3985 KETLPVTWSGM
-3996 EDYEYTANGGT
+3996 DGYIYTPEGGST
-4007 ATATITN
+4007 TATITN
-4014 TIGDYKWTHNINVN
+4014 AIGDYKWTREINVN

-4042 EDGNDI
+4042 KDGKDI
-4048 KELQVNPYVYL
+4048 KELQVNPYEYL
-4059 HNKSVLPT
+4059 HKNSILPST
-4067 SVYAIF
+4067 VYAVF

-4086 IPDGTITPAGGY
+4086 IPDGTITVAGGY
-4098 KQVTLTIMPD
+4098 KQVLLTIMPGTA
-4108 NPNMR
+4108 ME

-4118 ILNVKRMIVKDV
+4118 ILNVKRMIIDDV
-4130 VLPKDGDNKP
+4130 VLPKNEDNKP
-4140 QYVLNDAV
+4140 QFVLDDAV
-4148 SILYGGMTV
+4148 SILYGGMAV

-4165 EFLLDTGEKVKIDVQ
+4165 EFLLDTGEKTKINVQ
-4180 VDFGNISVTAGGGTY
+4180 VDFSNISVTAGGGTY
-4195 KDVIFKLPDG
+4195 KDVIFTLPDG

-4292 IINAESQRAAA
+4292 IINAESQKAAA